1 MKKNISVLKDK
12 ILIIDY
18 CLLILSFITSI
29 FDWSNISIVLLIVAS
44 ILFIKIIKD
53 IIGNYMSFT
62 VLFSCFHVLYG
73 LAGVISK
80 CWFNQMSSTYGNV
93 FVYSPYLMMYS
104 LCTIALLT
112 GIIFSNKKGEI
123 KVNKTEKDNKEKK
136 RFFLFIAYSG
146 FLLTSLF
153 EIINFARVGGI
164 ETLLK
169 GKAIYQAAVDELIFT
184 LPTLYIF
191 EVSFAAFCIFLL
203 IYLSEKNKVPIKE
216 IFICLGFALPYIA
229 MIILLGRRGPI
240 LVSVLMVL
248 IALFQIKPLKNIS
261 VKLIAGLI
269 AVYLILGVGYA
280 IRNDIGLIFKDFEQF
295 RKNNSVEKIIKNLN
309 PALTEFGC
317 TYGNFNK
324 FYIAGDYELLY
335 GKSYLQGLVHVIP
348 TYLYPGQKP
357 RMITYEFRD
366 KYFPAKAEISSIAS
380 TGFSSILE
388 AYWNFWY
395 FGAFVYFLYGYMLII
410 LEKRLKNKSYFWMLE
425 YISIIATV
433 YSFHRSEFGHS
444 ISEIIMITMEIVV
457 IYAFYKIVYNR
468 ENMVSNFIKKYI
480 K

>member
-1 MKKNISVLKDK
+1 MKKIISILKDN
-12 ILIIDY
+12 IVIIEY
-18 CLLILSFITSI
+18 CLLILSFMTSI
-29 FDWSNISIVLLIVAS
+29 FDWSSVSIVLLIVAS
-44 ILFIKIIKD
+44 VIFVKIIKD
-53 IIGNYMSFT
+53 IVGNYMSFT

-73 LAGVISK
+73 MAGVVSK
-80 CWFNQMSSTYGNV
+80 CWFNQMSSTYGEV

-112 GIIFSNKKGEI
+112 GIMLSNKKVEI
-123 KVNKTEKDNKEKK
+123 KANKTEKDNKEKK
-136 RFFLFIAYSG
+136 KFFLFIAYSG

-153 EIINFARVGGI
+153 EIINFTRVGGI

-191 EVSFAAFCIFLL
+191 EVSFAAFCIFLF
-203 IYLSEKNKVPIKE
+203 IYLSENNKVPIKE
-216 IFICLGFALPYIA
+216 IFICLGLALPYIA

-240 LVSVLMVL
+240 LVSVLMLLVSV
-248 IALFQIKPLKNIS
+248 FQLKPLKKIS
-261 VKLIAGLI
+261 ARLIAGLI
-269 AVYLILGVGYA
+269 VVYLILGVGYA

-295 RKNNSVEKIIKNLN
+295 KKNNSVEKIIKNLN

-324 FYIAGDYELLY
+324 FYIAGNYELLY

-388 AYWNFWY
+388 AYWNFGY
-395 FGAFVYFLYGYMLII
+395 FGALVYFVYGYILII
-410 LEKRLKNKSYFWMLE
+410 LEKRLKNKNYFGMLE
-425 YISIIATV
+425 YISIITTV

-444 ISEIIMITMEIVV
+444 ISEIIMITVEILI
-457 IYAFYKIVYNR
+457 IYVFYKIVYNR
-468 ENMVSNFIKKYI
+468 KNKISNFIKKYI
-480 K
+480 